1 MSTAAPERRARQS
14 PTRSSRRTLAIVVA
28 VLAVVAVIVVVAVS
42 ALGGGSS
49 PKAGAGSSASS
60 GASTA
65 KTGKSAKH
73 KSSHSSK
80 STAPPA
86 NAAETTVTVLNGTE
100 TAGLAHRF
108 SASLQQRG
116 YSQAAALGGRPPG
129 ANQTT
134 TVEYASGHQ
143 ADAEAIARTLSVQA
157 VQPIEA
163 AVAPLA
169 GSADVVVIVG
179 ADKAATGP

>member
-1 MSTAAPERRARQS
+1 VIGLAA
-14 PTRSSRRTLAIVVA
+14 LVA
-28 VLAVVAVIVVVAVS
+28 VAVIVVVAVS

-49 PKAGAGSSASS
+49 PKSKASSSASTVASS
-60 GASTA
+60 GT
-65 KTGKSAKH
+65 TGTSAKH
-73 KSSHSSK
+73 KTHTSK

-86 NAAETTVTVLNGTE
+86 NAAETTITVLNGTE

-116 YSQAAALGGRPPG
+116 YSQAAALAGRPPG
-129 ANQTT
+129 AGQSTI
-134 TVEYASGHQ
+134 VEYASGHQ
-143 ADAEAIARTLSVQA
+143 ADAEAVARTLSVQR

-169 GSADVVVIVG
+169 GSAAVVVIVG

>member
-1 MSTAAPERRARQS
+1 
-14 PTRSSRRTLAIVVA
+14 
-28 VLAVVAVIVVVAVS
+28 VIAVS
-42 ALGGGSS
+42 VLGGGTSEKG
-49 PKAGAGSSASS
+49 KASTSASS
-60 GASTA
+60 AVS
-65 KTGKSAKH
+65 TGKSGTSAKH
-73 KSSHSSK
+73 KKHALK
-80 STAPPA
+80 STAVPA
-86 NAAETTVTVLNGTE
+86 NAPETTITVLNGTE
-100 TAGLAHRF
+100 TAGAAHRF

-134 TVEYASGHQ
+134 AVEYASGHQ
-143 ADAEAIARTLSVQA
+143 ADAEAVARTLSVHA

-169 GSADVVVIVG
+169 GSAAVVVIVG

>member
-1 MSTAAPERRARQS
+1 V
-14 PTRSSRRTLAIVVA
+14 IV
-28 VLAVVAVIVVVAVS
+28 VLAVTV
-42 ALGGGSS
+42 LGGSS
-49 PKAGAGSSASS
+49 GKTGASTSASS
-60 GASTA
+60 AVS
-65 KTGKSAKH
+65 TGKSGTGAKPKKH
-73 KSSHSSK
+73 ASK
-80 STAPPA
+80 PAAAPA

-100 TAGLAHRF
+100 TAGAAHRF

-134 TVEYASGHQ
+134 AVEYASGHQ
-143 ADAEAIARTLSVQA
+143 ADAEAVARMLSVHT
-157 VQPIEA
+157 VLPIEA

-169 GSADVVVIVG
+169 GSAAVVVIVG